1 MAKSIIKSRAERS
14 DSLPYLLDDSN
25 TFTLEQFV
33 TLNSDGHLDM
43 LTTADEKVLGAL
55 TGFTDKFGK
64 SIDFDSGSDVAF
76 TAASDNTTA
85 AQVQGIVDVG
95 REIWLQLDS
104 DASLAI
110 TNLGQYFDLNSG
122 SIEIDVATASDTSGA
137 FQLIKLDP
145 EGDQGVADASVGLF
159 RIADHQFG
167 HLDS

>member
-33 TLNSDGHLDM
+33 TLNSDGHLDI
-43 LTTADEKVLGAL
+43 LTTADEKVLGVL
-55 TGFTDKFGK
+55 TGFADKFGK
-64 SIDFDSGSDVAF
+64 SIDFDSGSNVAF
-76 TAASDNTTA
+76 TAASDNTTV

-95 REIWLQLDS
+95 RNIWVQLDA

-110 TNLGQYFDLNSG
+110 TNLGQYFDLNDA
-122 SIEIDVATASDTSGA
+122 IEIDVATASDTNGA

-145 EGDQGVADASVGLF
+145 EGNQGVADASVGLY